1 MEILKNQSL
10 KKYNTFDIDVK
21 AKYFTDVTSV
31 DELRSVLLND
41 FIPNDQKYIL
51 GGGSNILY
59 VNDIEGLVIK
69 NSISGINFISESDTG
84 VLVESGS
91 GVVWDEL
98 VQYCVDKN
106 IGGIENL
113 SNIPGSVGA
122 APIQNIGAYGQE
134 LKDTFVEL
142 KGIFTESGEEKVFDI
157 SDCKFSYRNSIFK
170 TELKNKFII
179 TSIKLKLNKNPKI
192 NISYK
197 QIEDELKKE
206 RIVAPTIKDV
216 RSTVIKIRNQKLPD
230 PKEIG
235 NAGSFFKNPIVANEK
250 YLKLNKYFPEM
261 ITYTVNDENVKIS
274 AGWLIENCGWKGK
287 RYGSV
292 GTYKN
297 HALVIVNYGN
307 ATGDEILDL
316 EMRIKQ
322 SVELKFGIR
331 LENEVNIIN

>member
-1 MEILKNQSL
+1 MC
-10 KKYNTFDIDVK
+10 V
-21 AKYFTDVTSV
+21 SV
-31 DELRSVLLND
+31 N
-41 FIPNDQKYIL
+41 
-51 GGGSNILY
+51 
-59 VNDIEGLVIK
+59 
-69 NSISGINFISESDTG
+69 
-84 VLVESGS
+84 
-91 GVVWDEL
+91 
-98 VQYCVDKN
+98 VQ
-106 IGGIENL
+106 
-113 SNIPGSVGA
+113 
-122 APIQNIGAYGQE
+122 
-134 LKDTFVEL
+134 
-142 KGIFTESGEEKVFDI
+142 
-157 SDCKFSYRNSIFK
+157 SIFQRSG
-170 TELKNKFII
+170 TV
-179 TSIKLKLNKNPKI
+179 

-216 RSTVIKIRNQKLPD
+216 RSSVIKIRNQKLPD